1 MAFQRL
7 DPSNP
12 AGYTPEELD
21 QIAAFISKLED
32 EKRAAD
38 RLAKENADRIYMSRV
53 SLSRME
59 EAARQQGLSMM
70 QSTGG
75 WQLASTAVWDNPA
88 YISDYLPSSGTL
100 RVTEPNQWSFS
111 RAVYEPDLPGSY
123 TKMDRVAQQRKSLLG
138 QYTITRIHHGLKI
151 TAGKMYRMN
160 EKILSVKFIRI

>member
-100 RVTEPNQWSFS
+100 RVTSPMSWSTGMYQPS
-111 RAVYEPDLPGSY
+111 VPGSY

-138 QYTITRIHHGLKI
+138 QYTITRIPHGLKI
-151 TAGKMYRMN
+151 TSGKMYRMN
-160 EKILSVKFIRI
+160 EKILLVRFKRI

>member
-38 RLAKENADRIYMSRV
+38 RLAQANAEAMDMSRV

-75 WQLASTAVWDNPA
+75 WQLLSTAIWDNPA
-88 YISDYLPSSGTL
+88 YLSDYMPLGTL
-100 RVTEPNQWSFS
+100 RVTSPMSWSTGMYQPS
-111 RAVYEPDLPGSY
+111 VPGSY
-123 TKMDRVAQQRKSLLG
+123 IQMDRVAQQRKALLG
-138 QYTITRIHHGLKI
+138 QYTITRIPHGLKI
-151 TAGKMYRMN
+151 TAGKMYRIN
-160 EKILSVKFIRI
+160 EKILSVRFKRI

>member
-38 RLAKENADRIYMSRV
+38 RLAQANAEAMDMARV
-53 SLSRME
+53 SRSRMQ
-59 EAARQQGLSMM
+59 EAERLGLSME

-75 WQLASTAVWDNPA
+75 RSLASTVIWDNPA
-88 YISDYLPSSGTL
+88 YQRITSPMSWSTGVYQPSD
-100 RVTEPNQWSFS
+100 
-111 RAVYEPDLPGSY
+111 PGSY
-123 TKMDRVAQQRKSLLG
+123 TQMDRVAQQRKSLLG